1 MNDEQIAKCE
11 GLLNEAEYKKALRA
25 LRNDE
30 IPGIDGI
37 TLEFYRVFWE
47 RIKDLFTS
55 YEEGELA
62 ISQRRA
68 VISLLYKKG
77 AHRTNLKTGAL

>member
-1 MNDEQIAKCE
+1 MSKRQNVK
-11 GLLNEAEYKKALRA
+11 GYSLKLNSRKLRA
-25 LRNDE
+25 LENNKS
-30 IPGIDGI
+30 PGIDGI

-47 RIKDLFTS
+47 RIKDLFTR